1 MKFSQFISLNLASPC
16 WLCKTEFLNK
26 KTTVPKVTDV
36 RQSRSVRKHSPN
48 LCSEVAAANLHI
60 CNGGSWTSFKL
71 RLWLMRESKIHF
83 PLKHASGVF
92 WIFSCLSFVWGF
104 LIGWSLFGLFGFV
117 FLFACKK
124 GSEIKFL

>member
-92 WIFSCLSFVWGF
+92 WICSCFSFVWGF
-104 LIGWSLFGLFGFV
+104 LLVGVCLVCLVLFF
-117 FLFACKK
+117 FLRVKRAVK
-124 GSEIKFL
+124 